1 MFPCLY
7 TFSFLILIPLPISFA
22 VIWSVHV
29 KVVLVT
35 FFCNLGGADR
45 VGSLMT
51 TVILLTM
58 F

>member
-1 MFPCLY
+1 MFHCLY
-7 TFSFLILIPLPISFA
+7 TFSLPISFA
-22 VIWSVHV
+22 VIWSVRV
-29 KVVLVT
+29 KVVLVP

-51 TVILLTM
+51 TVILLTI